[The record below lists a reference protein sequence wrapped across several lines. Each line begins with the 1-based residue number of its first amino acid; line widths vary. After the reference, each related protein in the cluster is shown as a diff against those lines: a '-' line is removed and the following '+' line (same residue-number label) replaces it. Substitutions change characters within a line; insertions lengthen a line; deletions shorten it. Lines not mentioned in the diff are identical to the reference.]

1 MEAFSVKAKIPDHDQ
16 QSAAGTAAMSEK
28 ETPAALAE
36 ERTLLAA
43 ERTFSAWIRTGL
55 AAMGGG
61 LVVVRLVTVSSF
73 AHELAVHVISALLIL
88 LGAAIFVFA
97 FRSYHRTAQALER
110 ASNFSHSRTT
120 LLAVTTV
127 LVLIAL
133 LVLWI
138 TLT

>member
-1 MEAFSVKAKIPDHDQ
+1 
-16 QSAAGTAAMSEK
+16 MSEQ
-28 ETPAALAE
+28 ETLDELAA

-55 AAMGGG
+55 AAIAGG
-61 LVVVRLVTVSSF
+61 LVVVRLISF
-73 AHELAVHVISALLIL
+73 NSFPLQFAAHLISALLIL
-88 LGAAIFVFA
+88 LGGAIFVFA

-110 ASNFSHSRTT
+110 ASNFSHSRVT
-120 LLAVTTV
+120 LFVMTGV